1 MPKRFFF
8 PAIVILLVSALT
20 WPQRSAAQANA
31 PAASDAPVAPEASE
45 ETVTMFPHSQ
55 TARWWVSG
63 QFNTI
68 FQAHP
73 EFHAA
78 YSGTNSFHAQGE
90 HATSLLETLYL
101 GYLLGHGA
109 EALLDIESTGGRG
122 MSDALGLAGYTN
134 LDVVRN
140 PALGSAPYVAKCS
153 FIRRCDCRRR
163 TWRWTA
169 AF

>member
-31 PAASDAPVAPEASE
+31 PAASECAGCSRGERRADDHVPALANRPLVGD
-45 ETVTMFPHSQ
+45 
-55 TARWWVSG
+55 G

-90 HATSLLETLYL
+90 HATSLLETLYSATCWDTAPKRCWTL
-101 GYLLGHGA
+101 NRPA
-109 EALLDIESTGGRG
+109 A
-122 MSDALGLAGYTN
+122 AG
-134 LDVVRN
+134 
-140 PALGSAPYVAKCS
+140 
-153 FIRRCDCRRR
+153 
-163 TWRWTA
+163 
-169 AF
+169 